1 MCEGRSQCVCRAESV
16 CVCVSLYLPSVNHT
30 IESMEQLYTWHAVGR
45 GSGVEVHYNI
55 VINNKTVHH
64 RENIASESVCE

>member
-1 MCEGRSQCVCRAESV
+1 M